1 MSYSDL
7 LKSCDIG
14 LSTVL
19 LNKKIVDNNLFPSLK
34 TKEDYV
40 AWLKLTKKNINAYN
54 LQENLVIWRSVKGSL
69 SSGLFQKLSMVLK
82 FITI

>member
-1 MSYSDL
+1 MTTRKKLSNKTIHVKCEEKLLSYSDL

-40 AWLKLTKKNINAYN
+40 AWLKLTKKILMHIIYKKI
-54 LQENLVIWRSVKGSL
+54 L
-69 SSGLFQKLSMVLK
+69 LFGEV
-82 FITI
+82 